1 MGQIPAAVLVNKV
14 LLAHTATSLKEKS
27 FDSLSKEMGL
37 HYTHRHYLCVLRH
50 IQLFETPWT
59 VASQA
64 PLSMG
69 FSRQETGVGSHF
81 LLQGVS
87 LTQGLNLHLWRL
99 LHWQAG
105 SLPLRH
111 LGSPRHDVRPSE
123 ALPFQGQELQQI
135 YHTKINLLQL
145 LHLTEA
151 GRTHTLPCSVFSPL
165 FLSIWIHTEWTLET
179 NL

>member
-1 MGQIPAAVLVNKV
+1 MLSHFSCVRLC
-14 LLAHTATSLKEKS
+14 ATL
-27 FDSLSKEMGL
+27 
-37 HYTHRHYLCVLRH
+37 
-50 IQLFETPWT
+50 WT
-59 VASQA
+59 VVCQA
-64 PLSMG
+64 PLS
-69 FSRQETGVGSHF
+69 VGIIQAIILGRCCA
-81 LLQGVS
+81 LLQGIF